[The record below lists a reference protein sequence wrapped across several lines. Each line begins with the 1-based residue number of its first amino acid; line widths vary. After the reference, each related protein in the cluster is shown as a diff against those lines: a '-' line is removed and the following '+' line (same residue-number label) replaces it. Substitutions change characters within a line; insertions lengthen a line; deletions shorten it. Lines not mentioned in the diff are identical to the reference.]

1 MDSAFQVLG
10 KMTNLA
16 QRIWHFDWRSAFIAA
31 PFAVVL
37 AYVVNGLID
46 RMPPITYEHAR
57 APSVTSVPQGST
69 IDIEFT
75 VFRHRICEGKATRW
89 LTDSEGVKH
98 SIPSFTVGPR
108 VQLAGLDTYRRT
120 ITIPESAAL
129 GIATYTVEIDYA
141 CNIIHRLG
149 WPIHVVSPPIRFEIT
164 PRPLIII
171 PPILP
176 EDDDG

>member
-1 MDSAFQVLG
+1 MSG
-10 KMTNLA
+10 LA
-16 QRIWHFDWRSAFIAA
+16 SRIWHFDWRSAFIAA

-37 AYVVNGLID
+37 AYIVNGLID
-46 RMPPITYEHAR
+46 RMPPITYENAST
-57 APSVTSVPQGST
+57 PSVSSVPQGGI

-75 VFRHRICEGKATRW
+75 VFRHRICPGEAKRW
-89 LTDSEGVKH
+89 LTDSEGKKH

-108 VQLAGLDTYRRT
+108 VQLAGLDRYRRT
-120 ITIPESAAL
+120 ITIPEAAAL
-129 GIATYTVEIDYA
+129 GPATYEVEIDYT
-141 CNIIHRLG
+141 CNVIHRLG

-171 PPILP
+171 PPIIP